1 MKTTL
6 LKPFAFAAFAISA
19 VAFTSCVDKG
29 DDTDYEETFR
39 REEVR
44 MDSLLRVQKPNIEA
58 YVQGLPEFPE
68 WREDTVKVTFSRI
81 PTRPTVNRGIW
92 YRVVSE
98 ADADNTYDYSINSSG
113 NDLVPPM
120 VKLKYKASLLN
131 GTEVQSDQ
139 KEGGSDYSFF
149 VLASTRNDVYNL
161 AWYYSFFP
169 YSIKFNGDDKFPK
182 GLTKDGLRKGSKL
195 HVVVPSIYAFD
206 QRSLDKIPANSPL
219 VYEFEVVGIQ

>member
-6 LKPFAFAAFAISA
+6 LKPFALAAFAISA

-29 DDTDYEETFR
+29 DDTDFDELFR

-44 MDSLLRVQKPNIEA
+44 IDSLLRAQKPNIEA
-58 YVQGLPEFPE
+58 YVQGLSDFPE
-68 WREDTVKVTFSRI
+68 WQEDTVRVTFSRL

-92 YRVVSE
+92 YRVVSD
-98 ADADNTYDYSINSSG
+98 AAADNTYSYSINSSG
-113 NDLVPPM
+113 TDLVPPM

-131 GTEVQSDQ
+131 GTEVQSD
-139 KEGGSDYSFF
+139 ETGTDYSFG
-149 VLASTRNDVYNL
+149 VLMNNPNNVFNL

-169 YSIKFNGDDKFPK
+169 YSLKFNGDDKFPK

-195 HVVVPSIYAFD
+195 HVVVPSCYAFD

-219 VYEFEVVGIQ
+219 VYEFEVLEIQ